1 MIYAKNPSPHPAP
14 GYIKKLLTCQVMMIS
29 TKLEEE
35 CLGSR
40 SVNREIIKIC
50 QAALVSLS
58 GAFPEWKPDGL
69 LDTQIQTWFKE
80 VGRSVTHSI

>member
-50 QAALVSLS
+50 QAALVNLS

-69 LDTQIQTWFKE
+69 LDPQIQTWFKE